1 MKLSSLVKKSIIVGF
16 IIIIVLLLLYFILNK
31 KEYVSASVIKKSFND
46 TISNLEHKV
55 IDTVKPLITRQQQPV
70 PDQQQTTNQPQTTNQ
85 SEPETDTQQLNP
97 EVLTKEIK
105 SLKEKINSLTDN
117 TSYIVK
123 EKTEEQEKLMKLN
136 QGYDEDIKNLNL
148 LKETFDA
155 DMIKSNELTIKMAET
170 NKKIREGAELISFT
184 NNESSLLSRRLLN
197 AKEEKDLAYTN
208 EGQVEID
215 KKIADAVLFLKENSD
230 KLAKETM
237 TYELLKR
244 KLKEIVKQKNR
255 AEKDLSD
262 NKIKYDLLKQK
273 TVFENTEI
281 TELKDS
287 IIMKE
292 KLLASNKA

>member
-123 EKTEEQEKLMKLN
+123 EKTEEQEKLTKLN

-148 LKETFDA
+148 LKETLDA